1 MREPAECMGKL
12 DCGWFYFKD
21 VAKEIIYIYIIP
33 VYCGSTRDW
42 DGMESGA
49 SQLSRNS

>member
-33 VYCGSTRDW
+33 VYCGSMRDW
-42 DGMESGA
+42 DGMELVMCRLGLEA
-49 SQLSRNS
+49 